1 MRLKSAQIFENFT
14 SLKPVSDDN
23 AKGDLYLNQFPSK
36 FKEFAFLEADLTGL
50 KDSIEHI
57 LRWEITD

>member
-14 SLKPVSDDN
+14 SLKPVFDDN

-57 LRWEITD
+57 